1 MTECNEWK
9 IRLDLCQYRENKRIP
24 DPGRKQ
30 IHKARGNEY
39 YSSSACGT
47 EYFYWSWYDP
57 KAAWRDGFC

>member
-24 DPGRKQ
+24 ERGRKQ
-30 IHKARGNEY
+30 IHKARVNEY

-47 EYFYWSWYDP
+47 EYF
-57 KAAWRDGFC
+57 